1 MDQWQVRNRIV
12 GGTSH
17 TWSGRCAPFDDIDLQ
32 PRDWVPYSGWP
43 FRIDDLIPYFDRGAK
58 HLGLGAGS
66 GLSDDR
72 VWAYIGHR
80 RPKLDLDED
89 KLLPMLWQ
97 TSRDPIDR
105 TDKVRFGPRLVADLG
120 PNVTLVTNAT
130 ALRISATESGAAV
143 KAVEFAAKSG
153 RRWSLPTST
162 VVVCAGAVE
171 NARLLL
177 SSDDVVAQGVG
188 NDNDLVGRF
197 LMDHPRA
204 FVARFEMKPG
214 RAALN
219 NFGMFKSRAAG
230 ANRYQLGVRLSPA
243 VQRSEQL
250 PNCAIYLAMFNAGPD
265 DPPWDALKRF
275 VRREANVREDLRA
288 ILMNTGLIFRGLRD
302 YFILH
307 RGLPHKLDAI
317 NLEVMCEQLPNPD
330 SRLTLS
336 ERRDRFGMR
345 IPRIDWRVS
354 EAEARAVQR
363 ITGLMVEQLSR
374 MGLEPPVVEEWVRD
388 GAMFPDTV
396 RDIAHPT
403 GTTRMADDPACGVV
417 DARCQVHGVEGLFMA
432 GSSVFP
438 TAGHANPTQ
447 MIVALAVRL
456 ADTLKAS
463 AVTSPRLRA
472 AQ

>member
-1 MDQWQVRNRIV
+1 MPILDSSAFAGDDTLPDLLRCDICIIGTGPAGATIARELSNTRLRVTILESGGTERREETDALNEIESVGWPRVMDQWQVRNRIV

-97 TSRDPIDR
+97 TSRDPTDR
-105 TDKVRFGPRLVADLG
+105 TDKVRFGRRLAADLG

-204 FVARFEMKPG
+204 FV
-214 RAALN
+214 
-219 NFGMFKSRAAG
+219 
-230 ANRYQLGVRLSPA
+230 
-243 VQRSEQL
+243 
-250 PNCAIYLAMFNAGPD
+250 
-265 DPPWDALKRF
+265 
-275 VRREANVREDLRA
+275 
-288 ILMNTGLIFRGLRD
+288 
-302 YFILH
+302 
-307 RGLPHKLDAI
+307 
-317 NLEVMCEQLPNPD
+317 
-330 SRLTLS
+330 
-336 ERRDRFGMR
+336 
-345 IPRIDWRVS
+345 
-354 EAEARAVQR
+354 
-363 ITGLMVEQLSR
+363 
-374 MGLEPPVVEEWVRD
+374 
-388 GAMFPDTV
+388 
-396 RDIAHPT
+396 
-403 GTTRMADDPACGVV
+403 
-417 DARCQVHGVEGLFMA
+417 
-432 GSSVFP
+432 
-438 TAGHANPTQ
+438 
-447 MIVALAVRL
+447 
-456 ADTLKAS
+456 
-463 AVTSPRLRA
+463 
-472 AQ
+472 